1 MASLPPELREA
12 LLEGPAGPP
21 PPDTDPNFVNPP
33 DLQTVGRA
41 MILVGWSLAFICFAI
56 RIYTKA
62 FIIRRFRISD
72 YAMILA
78 WVLSIGYFPVAWR
91 IGDIAPGID
100 QWNLQLRDFI
110 SLLYWFHIGL
120 ILYSICIF
128 FIKLSI
134 LRQFLEVFSLTRDY
148 FFWTC
153 HVFIWLNL
161 IYYTILTF
169 TVIFSCRPISKAWDV
184 LITDGTCLNTELQIV
199 IAGTINTLSDLIILI
214 LPHLKI
220 WKLQMSPRRKR
231 AVSVV
236 FLFGVIA
243 TTGAALK
250 IHYSLALYNTTN
262 NKSYQLYLLG
272 LCTIPEISGGIIAGC
287 LPSVPRFFQHMLQ
300 TPLVSSWKDSLSRLI
315 SSSASST
322 SSSLDQ
328 RVALENDK
336 ERNKPKHFTDGT
348 DSLDEQYPPLTS
360 VVSWPTRQR
369 LHAVKAVPGV

>member
-1 MASLPPELREA
+1 MASLSLELREA

-21 PPDTDPNFVNPP
+21 APGTDPNFDNPP
-33 DLQTVGRA
+33 NLQTVGRA

-62 FIIRRFRISD
+62 FIIRQFRISD
-72 YAMILA
+72 YAIILA
-78 WVLSIGYFPVAWR
+78 WALSIGYFPVAWR

-128 FIKLSI
+128 FVKLSI
-134 LRQFLEVFSLTRDY
+134 LRQLLEVFSLTRDY

-184 LITDGTCLNTELQIV
+184 LIADGTCLNTELQIV
-199 IAGTINTLSDLIILI
+199 VAGTINTLSDLIILV

-220 WKLQMSPRRKR
+220 WKLQMPPRRKR

-250 IHYSLALYNTTN
+250 IHYGLALYNTAN
-262 NKSYQLYLLG
+262 NQSYQLYLLG
-272 LCTIPEISGGIIAGC
+272 LCTIPEISGGIIAAC

-300 TPLVSSWKDSLSRLI
+300 TPLVSSWRYSLGRII
-315 SSSASST
+315 SASASS
-322 SSSLDQ
+322 SSESLEQ
-328 RVALENDK
+328 QVVVLGNDK
-336 ERNKPKHFTDGT
+336 EQRNKPKHFLDGT
-348 DSLDEQYPPLTS
+348 AAARSSRY
-360 VVSWPTRQR
+360 
-369 LHAVKAVPGV
+369 

>member
-1 MASLPPELREA
+1 MASLSFKQREG

-21 PPDTDPNFVNPP
+21 PPEVYPNFVNPP
-33 DLQTVGRA
+33 NLQAVGRGI
-41 MILVGWSLAFICFAI
+41 ILIGWSLAFICFAI
-56 RIYTKA
+56 RTYTRA
-62 FIIRRFRISD
+62 FIIRHFNISD

-78 WVLSIGYFPVAWR
+78 WALSIAYFPVAWI

-100 QWNLQLRDFI
+100 QWNLQLKGFI

-134 LRQFLEVFSLTRDY
+134 LRQFLEVFSLTQDY

-153 HVFIWLNL
+153 HCLVWLNL

-184 LITDGTCLNTELQIV
+184 LITNGTCLNTEVQIV
-199 IAGTINTLSDLIILI
+199 IAGIINTLSDLIILV

-236 FLFGVIA
+236 FLFGIIA
-243 TTGAALK
+243 CTGAALK
-250 IHYSLALYNTTN
+250 IHYGLQLYNTTN
-262 NKSYQLYLLG
+262 NTSYQLYLLG

-287 LPSVPRFFQHMLQ
+287 LPSVPRFFQHTMQ
-300 TPLVSSWKDSLSRLI
+300 TPLVSSWKVSLSRLI
-315 SSSASST
+315 SVSASLT
-322 SSSLDQ
+322 SSSLGPE
-328 RVALENDK
+328 VAPEKK
-336 ERNKPKHFTDGT
+336 EPKPKHFFGSA
-348 DSLDEQYPPLTS
+348 DSLDERYPP
-360 VVSWPTRQR
+360 
-369 LHAVKAVPGV
+369 